1 MIAKILVIDDD
12 PLLEYVIL
20 QLFRHQIST
29 QELEFEFVINGVQ
42 ALEKLQTNGSF
53 DLVLTDINMPEM
65 DGLTLLENLPAIDP
79 TLKAVVVSAYGDMPN
94 IRTAMNRGAFD
105 FLTKPID
112 FDDLKITINK
122 ALEFVRITREKE
134 QQLATANAQI
144 HYQAFYDELTG
155 LPNRNLLLK
164 EMRSG
169 INAIIKLG
177 HLKAILFL
185 TLNRYQIVK
194 YSLGHS
200 RGEQLLVEVGRR
212 LEACPLPTNLIARVG
227 EDAFA
232 IWLADITNSQL
243 ALDAA
248 EHIRQALE
256 IPSNLGETAV
266 FSRVSIGVA
275 LGATGTEEPEDLLRA
290 ADAARHEA
298 FVRGAGS
305 IVIFDADMQSRAL
318 EQLQLENDLQNAI
331 NLQQFYLNYQPIVS
345 FVTGQIVGF
354 EALVRWRHPSRGLV
368 PPSEF
373 IPTAEKTGLIVA
385 LGEWVLSEA
394 VACLSKWQLQFP
406 DYLPLNMSVNLSGV
420 QLFAPNLLPLLD
432 SLLRVHNL
440 KGEFLKLEI
449 TESVLME
456 NAEEAAGVLELLKAR
471 QVKVCL
477 DDFGTGYSNLSYLQ
491 LLPIDTLKIDRSFVC
506 CLEEGGKNVT
516 LLEAILNLASSLEL
530 EAIAE
535 GVETQDQ
542 LIILRSFV
550 CCLQEGGKNVT
561 LLEAILNLA
570 NSLELEAIAEGVETQ
585 DQLIIL
591 RSLGCNSYQGYF
603 FSRPLEEQGA
613 VAMLSAATLFN
624 KA

>member
-1 MIAKILVIDDD
+1 MTAKILVIDDE

-29 QELEFEFVINGVQ
+29 KELEFEFSINGLQ
-42 ALEKLQTNGSF
+42 ALEKLQIDGSF

-65 DGLTLLENLPAIDP
+65 DGLTLLENLPTIDP
-79 TLKAVVVSAYGDMPN
+79 TLKAVVISAYGDMPN

-122 ALEFVRITREKE
+122 ALESVRITREKE

-169 INAIIKLG
+169 INSLKKLG
-177 HLKAILFL
+177 YLKALLFL

-200 RGEQLLVEVGRR
+200 RGEQLLLEVGRR
-212 LEACPLPTNLIARVG
+212 LEACVLPTNLIARVG

-232 IWLADITNSQL
+232 IWLANITNSQL

-248 EHIRQALE
+248 EHIREALE

-275 LGATGTEEPEDLLRA
+275 LGTTGTEEPEDLLRA

-305 IVIFDADMQSRAL
+305 IVVFDADMQSRAL
-318 EQLQLENDLQNAI
+318 EQLQLENDLQSAI

-345 FVTGQIVGF
+345 LITGQIVGF

-368 PPSEF
+368 SPSDF

-406 DYLPLNMSVNLSGV
+406 NYLPLNMSVNLSGV
-420 QLFAPNLLPLLD
+420 QLFAPNLLPFLD
-432 SLLRVHNL
+432 SLLQVHNL

-456 NAEEAAGVLELLKAR
+456 NAEEAAGVLELLKDR

-506 CLEEGGKNVT
+506 CLEEGGKSVT

-542 LIILRSFV
+542 LF
-550 CCLQEGGKNVT
+550 
-561 LLEAILNLA
+561 
-570 NSLELEAIAEGVETQ
+570 
-585 DQLIIL
+585 IL

-603 FSRPLEEQGA
+603 FSQPLEEEDA
-613 VAMLSAATLFN
+613 VAMLSAAMIFN
-624 KA
+624 NA

>member
-1 MIAKILVIDDD
+1 MTAKILVVDDE

-29 QELEFEFVINGVQ
+29 KELEFEFAINGVQ
-42 ALEKLQTNGSF
+42 ALNKLQADGSF

-94 IRTAMNRGAFD
+94 IRIAMNRGAFD

-122 ALEFVRITREKE
+122 TLDVVRITRERE
-134 QQLATANAQI
+134 QQLAIANAQI
-144 HYQAFYDELTG
+144 HYQAFYDDLTG

-164 EMRSG
+164 EMRTGVNS
-169 INAIIKLG
+169 IIELG
-177 HLKAILFL
+177 RLKALLFL

-212 LEACPLPTNLIARVG
+212 LEACALPRNLIARVG

-248 EHIRQALE
+248 KHISQALE
-256 IPSNLGETAV
+256 IPSNLGGTTV
-266 FSRVSIGVA
+266 FSSVSIGIA
-275 LGATGTEEPEDLLRA
+275 LGAMGTEEPEDLLRA

-298 FVRGAGS
+298 FVRGAGN
-305 IVIFDADMQSRAL
+305 IVVFDANMQSRAL

-354 EALVRWRHPSRGLV
+354 EALVRWRHPSRGLIS
-368 PPSEF
+368 PSEF

-406 DYLPLNMSVNLSGV
+406 DYLPLNMSVNLSGI

-491 LLPIDTLKIDRSFVC
+491 WLPIDTLKIDRSFVC
-506 CLEEGGKNVT
+506 CLEEGGKNLA
-516 LLEAILNLASSLEL
+516 LLEAILNLASSLQL

-535 GVETQDQ
+535 GVETQ
-542 LIILRSFV
+542 
-550 CCLQEGGKNVT
+550 E
-561 LLEAILNLA
+561 
-570 NSLELEAIAEGVETQ
+570 
-585 DQLIIL
+585 QLIIL

-603 FSRPLEEQGA
+603 FSRPLEEEGA

-624 KA
+624 NA

>member
-1 MIAKILVIDDD
+1 MTAKILVVDDE

-29 QELEFEFVINGVQ
+29 KELEFEFAINGVQ
-42 ALEKLQTNGSF
+42 ALNKLQADGSF

-94 IRTAMNRGAFD
+94 IRIAMNRGAFD

-122 ALEFVRITREKE
+122 TLDVVRITRERE
-134 QQLATANAQI
+134 QQLAIANAQI
-144 HYQAFYDELTG
+144 HYQAFYDDLTG

-164 EMRSG
+164 EMRIGVNS
-169 INAIIKLG
+169 IIELG
-177 HLKAILFL
+177 HLKALLFL

-212 LEACPLPTNLIARVG
+212 LEACALPRNLIARVG

-248 EHIRQALE
+248 KHISQALE
-256 IPSNLGETAV
+256 IPSNLGGTTV
-266 FSRVSIGVA
+266 FSSVSIGIA
-275 LGATGTEEPEDLLRA
+275 LGAMGTEEPEDLLRA

-298 FVRGAGS
+298 FVRGAGN
-305 IVIFDADMQSRAL
+305 IVVFDANMQSRAL

-354 EALVRWRHPSRGLV
+354 EALVRWRHPSRGLIS
-368 PPSEF
+368 PSEF

-406 DYLPLNMSVNLSGV
+406 DYLPLNMSVNLSGI

-506 CLEEGGKNVT
+506 CLEEGGKNLT

-535 GVETQDQ
+535 GVETQ
-542 LIILRSFV
+542 
-550 CCLQEGGKNVT
+550 E
-561 LLEAILNLA
+561 
-570 NSLELEAIAEGVETQ
+570 
-585 DQLIIL
+585 QLIIL

-603 FSRPLEEQGA
+603 FSRPLEEEGA

-624 KA
+624 NA

>member
-1 MIAKILVIDDD
+1 MTAKILVVDDE

-29 QELEFEFVINGVQ
+29 KELEFEFAINGVQ
-42 ALEKLQTNGSF
+42 ALDKLQADGSF

-94 IRTAMNRGAFD
+94 IRIAMNRGAFD

-122 ALEFVRITREKE
+122 TLDVVRITRERE
-134 QQLATANAQI
+134 QQLAIANAQI
-144 HYQAFYDELTG
+144 HYQAFYDDLTG

-164 EMRSG
+164 EMRTGVNS
-169 INAIIKLG
+169 IIELG
-177 HLKAILFL
+177 HIKALLFL

-212 LEACPLPTNLIARVG
+212 LEACALPRNLIARVG

-243 ALDAA
+243 ALEAA
-248 EHIRQALE
+248 KHIRQALE
-256 IPSNLGETAV
+256 IPSNLGGTTV
-266 FSRVSIGVA
+266 FSSVSIGIA
-275 LGATGTEEPEDLLRA
+275 LGAIGTEEPEDLLRA

-305 IVIFDADMQSRAL
+305 IVVFDANMQSRAL

-368 PPSEF
+368 SPSEF
-373 IPTAEKTGLIVA
+373 IPTAERTGLIVA

-406 DYLPLNMSVNLSGV
+406 DYLPLNMSVNLSGI

-506 CLEEGGKNVT
+506 CLEEGGKNLT

-535 GVETQDQ
+535 GVETQ
-542 LIILRSFV
+542 
-550 CCLQEGGKNVT
+550 E
-561 LLEAILNLA
+561 
-570 NSLELEAIAEGVETQ
+570 
-585 DQLIIL
+585 QLIIL
-591 RSLGCNSYQGYF
+591 RSLGCSSYQGYF
-603 FSRPLEEQGA
+603 FSRPLEEEGA

-624 KA
+624 NA

>member
-1 MIAKILVIDDD
+1 MTAKILVVDDE

-29 QELEFEFVINGVQ
+29 KELEFEFAINGVQ
-42 ALEKLQTNGSF
+42 ALDKLKADGSF

-94 IRTAMNRGAFD
+94 IRIAMNRGAFD

-122 ALEFVRITREKE
+122 TLDVVRITRERE
-134 QQLATANAQI
+134 QQLAIANAQI
-144 HYQAFYDELTG
+144 HYQAFYDDLTG

-164 EMRSG
+164 EMRTGVNS
-169 INAIIKLG
+169 IIKLG
-177 HLKAILFL
+177 HLKALL
-185 TLNRYQIVK
+185 LLSLNRYQIVK

-212 LEACPLPTNLIARVG
+212 LEACALPRNLIARVG

-243 ALDAA
+243 ALEVAK
-248 EHIRQALE
+248 HIRQALE
-256 IPSNLGETAV
+256 MPSDLGGTTV
-266 FSRVSIGVA
+266 FSSVSIGIA
-275 LGATGTEEPEDLLRA
+275 LGAIGTEEPEDLLRA

-305 IVIFDADMQSRAL
+305 IVVFDANMQSRAL

-368 PPSEF
+368 SPSEF
-373 IPTAEKTGLIVA
+373 IPTAERTGLIVA

-406 DYLPLNMSVNLSGV
+406 DYLPLNMSVNLSGI

-432 SLLRVHNL
+432 SLLRMHNL

-506 CLEEGGKNVT
+506 CLEEGGKNLT

-535 GVETQDQ
+535 GVETQ
-542 LIILRSFV
+542 
-550 CCLQEGGKNVT
+550 E
-561 LLEAILNLA
+561 
-570 NSLELEAIAEGVETQ
+570 
-585 DQLIIL
+585 QLIIL

-603 FSRPLEEQGA
+603 FSRPLEEEGA

-624 KA
+624 NA

>member
-1 MIAKILVIDDD
+1 MTAKILVIDDE

-29 QELEFEFVINGVQ
+29 QELEFEFAINGAQ
-42 ALEKLQTNGSF
+42 ALEKLQTEGSF

-212 LEACPLPTNLIARVG
+212 LEACALPTNLIARVG

-298 FVRGAGS
+298 FIRGAGS
-305 IVIFDADMQSRAL
+305 IVVFDADMQLRAL

-345 FVTGQIVGF
+345 FLTGQIVGF

-432 SLLRVHNL
+432 SLLRLHNL

-456 NAEEAAGVLELLKAR
+456 NAEEAAGVLELLKSR

-542 LIILRSFV
+542 LIILRS
-550 CCLQEGGKNVT
+550 
-561 LLEAILNLA
+561 
-570 NSLELEAIAEGVETQ
+570 
-585 DQLIIL
+585 
-591 RSLGCNSYQGYF
+591 LGCNSYQGYF
-603 FSRPLEEQGA
+603 FSQPLEEEGA

-624 KA
+624 NA

>member
-1 MIAKILVIDDD
+1 MTAKILVVDDE

-29 QELEFEFVINGVQ
+29 KELEFEFAINGVQ
-42 ALEKLQTNGSF
+42 ALDKLQADGSF

-94 IRTAMNRGAFD
+94 IRIAMNRGAFD

-122 ALEFVRITREKE
+122 TLDVVRITRERE
-134 QQLATANAQI
+134 QQLAIANAQI
-144 HYQAFYDELTG
+144 HYQAFYDDLTG

-164 EMRSG
+164 EMRTGVNS
-169 INAIIKLG
+169 IIKLG
-177 HLKAILFL
+177 HLKALLLL

-212 LEACPLPTNLIARVG
+212 LEACALPRNLIARVG

-243 ALDAA
+243 ALEAA
-248 EHIRQALE
+248 KHIRQALE
-256 IPSNLGETAV
+256 IPSNLGGTTV
-266 FSRVSIGVA
+266 FSNVSIGIA
-275 LGATGTEEPEDLLRA
+275 LGAIGTEEPEDLLRA

-305 IVIFDADMQSRAL
+305 IVVFDANMQSRAL

-368 PPSEF
+368 SPSEF
-373 IPTAEKTGLIVA
+373 IPTAERTGLIVA

-406 DYLPLNMSVNLSGV
+406 DYLPLNMSVNLSGI

-506 CLEEGGKNVT
+506 CLEEGGKNLT

-535 GVETQDQ
+535 GVETQ
-542 LIILRSFV
+542 
-550 CCLQEGGKNVT
+550 E
-561 LLEAILNLA
+561 
-570 NSLELEAIAEGVETQ
+570 
-585 DQLIIL
+585 QLIIL

-603 FSRPLEEQGA
+603 FSRPLEEEGA

-624 KA
+624 NA

>member
-1 MIAKILVIDDD
+1 MTAKILVIDDE

-29 QELEFEFVINGVQ
+29 QQLEFEFAINGTQ
-42 ALEKLQTNGSF
+42 ALEKLQTDGPF

-169 INAIIKLG
+169 INARIKLG

-212 LEACPLPTNLIARVG
+212 LEACALPTNLIARVG

-305 IVIFDADMQSRAL
+305 IVVFDADMQSRAL

-406 DYLPLNMSVNLSGV
+406 DYVPLNMSVNLSGV

-432 SLLRVHNL
+432 SLLRLHNL

-471 QVKVCL
+471 QIKVCL

-506 CLEEGGKNVT
+506 GLEEGGKNVT

-535 GVETQDQ
+535 GVETQ
-542 LIILRSFV
+542 
-550 CCLQEGGKNVT
+550 N
-561 LLEAILNLA
+561 
-570 NSLELEAIAEGVETQ
+570 
-585 DQLIIL
+585 QLIIL

-603 FSRPLEEQGA
+603 FSQPLEEEGA

-624 KA
+624 NA

>member
-1 MIAKILVIDDD
+1 MTAKILVIDDE

-29 QELEFEFVINGVQ
+29 QELEFEFAINGVQ
-42 ALEKLQTNGSF
+42 ALEKLHINGSF

-122 ALEFVRITREKE
+122 ALEFVRITRQKE

-169 INAIIKLG
+169 LNSIKKIG
-177 HLKAILFL
+177 HLKALLFL

-212 LEACPLPTNLIARVG
+212 LEACALPTNLIARVG

-232 IWLADITNSQL
+232 IWLANITNSQL

-248 EHIRQALE
+248 EHIREALE

-305 IVIFDADMQSRAL
+305 IVVFDADMQSRAL

-368 PPSEF
+368 SPSEF

-420 QLFAPNLLPLLD
+420 QLFAPNLLPFLD

-491 LLPIDTLKIDRSFVC
+491 LLPIDTIKIDRSFVC
-506 CLEEGGKNVT
+506 FLEEGGKNVT

-535 GVETQDQ
+535 GVETQ
-542 LIILRSFV
+542 
-550 CCLQEGGKNVT
+550 E
-561 LLEAILNLA
+561 
-570 NSLELEAIAEGVETQ
+570 
-585 DQLIIL
+585 QLIIL

-603 FSRPLEEQGA
+603 FSRPLDEEDA
-613 VAMLSAATLFN
+613 VAMLSAGTLFN
-624 KA
+624 NA

>member
-1 MIAKILVIDDD
+1 MTAKILVIDDE

-29 QELEFEFVINGVQ
+29 QQLEFEFAINGTQ
-42 ALEKLQTNGSF
+42 ALEKLQTDGSF

-169 INAIIKLG
+169 INARIKLG

-212 LEACPLPTNLIARVG
+212 LEACALPTNLIARVG

-305 IVIFDADMQSRAL
+305 IVVFDADMQSRAL

-432 SLLRVHNL
+432 SLLRLHNL

-471 QVKVCL
+471 QIKVCL

-535 GVETQDQ
+535 GVETQ
-542 LIILRSFV
+542 
-550 CCLQEGGKNVT
+550 N
-561 LLEAILNLA
+561 
-570 NSLELEAIAEGVETQ
+570 
-585 DQLIIL
+585 QLIIL

-603 FSRPLEEQGA
+603 FSQPLEEEGA

-624 KA
+624 NA

>member
-1 MIAKILVIDDD
+1 MTAKILVIDDE

-29 QELEFEFVINGVQ
+29 QELEFEFAINGVQ
-42 ALEKLQTNGSF
+42 ALEKLQTDGSF

-169 INAIIKLG
+169 INALIKLG
-177 HLKAILFL
+177 HLKALLFL

-212 LEACPLPTNLIARVG
+212 LEACALPTNLIARVG

-275 LGATGTEEPEDLLRA
+275 LGATGTEDPEDLLRA

-305 IVIFDADMQSRAL
+305 IVVFDADMQSRAL

-406 DYLPLNMSVNLSGV
+406 DYVPLNMSVNLSGV

-530 EAIAE
+530 S
-535 GVETQDQ
+535 
-542 LIILRSFV
+542 LYLPSLLRQIP
-550 CCLQEGGKNVT
+550 CIYG
-561 LLEAILNLA
+561 
-570 NSLELEAIAEGVETQ
+570 
-585 DQLIIL
+585 
-591 RSLGCNSYQGYF
+591 
-603 FSRPLEEQGA
+603 
-613 VAMLSAATLFN
+613 TLF
-624 KA
+624 

>member
-1 MIAKILVIDDD
+1 MTAKILVIDDE
-12 PLLEYVIL
+12 PLLEYLIL

-29 QELEFEFVINGVQ
+29 HEFEFYFAINGVQ
-42 ALEKLQTNGSF
+42 ALEKLQSDGSF

-79 TLKAVVVSAYGDMPN
+79 TLKAVVVSAYGDMQN

-112 FDDLKITINK
+112 FADLKITINK
-122 ALEFVRITREKE
+122 TLEFVRLAREKE

-155 LPNRNLLLK
+155 LPNRNWLLK

-169 INAIIKLG
+169 INSFKELG
-177 HLKAILFL
+177 HLEAILFL

-200 RGEQLLVEVGRR
+200 RGEQLLVEVARR
-212 LEACPLPTNLIARVG
+212 LEAWALNMNLIARVG

-248 EHIRQALE
+248 ERIRQALE
-256 IPSNLGETAV
+256 MSSNLNGTAV
-266 FSRVSIGVA
+266 FSSVSIGIA
-275 LGATGTEEPEDLLRA
+275 LGAIGTEEPEDLLRA

-298 FVRGAGS
+298 FVRGAGRT
-305 IVIFDADMQSRAL
+305 VVFDADMQSRAL
-318 EQLQLENDLQNAI
+318 EQLQLETDLQNAI

-345 FVTGQIVGF
+345 FATGQIVGF

-368 PPSEF
+368 SPSEF
-373 IPTAEKTGLIVA
+373 IPVAERTGLIVA

-406 DYLPLNMSVNLSGV
+406 DYLPLNMSVNLSGI

-491 LLPIDTLKIDRSFVC
+491 WLPIDTLKIDRSFVC
-506 CLEEGGKNVT
+506 CLEQGGKNLA
-516 LLEAILNLASSLEL
+516 LLEAILNLASSLQL

-535 GVETQDQ
+535 GVETQ
-542 LIILRSFV
+542 
-550 CCLQEGGKNVT
+550 E
-561 LLEAILNLA
+561 
-570 NSLELEAIAEGVETQ
+570 
-585 DQLIIL
+585 QLIIL

-603 FSRPLEEQGA
+603 FSRPLEEEGA
-613 VAMLSAATLFN
+613 VALLSAATLLSD
-624 KA
+624 A

>member
-1 MIAKILVIDDD
+1 MTAKILVIDDE
-12 PLLEYVIL
+12 PLLEYLIL
-20 QLFRHQIST
+20 QLFRHQIRT
-29 QELEFEFVINGVQ
+29 QEFEFYFAINGVQ
-42 ALEKLQTNGSF
+42 ALDKLQSDGSF

-79 TLKAVVVSAYGDMPN
+79 TLKAIVISAYGDMAN

-122 ALEFVRITREKE
+122 TLEFVRLAREKE

-155 LPNRNLLLK
+155 LPNRNWLLK

-169 INAIIKLG
+169 INSLIELG
-177 HLKAILFL
+177 HLEAILFL

-200 RGEQLLVEVGRR
+200 RGEQLVVEVARR
-212 LEACPLPTNLIARVG
+212 LEACALNTNFIARVG

-232 IWLADITNSQL
+232 IWIANITNSQL

-248 EHIRQALE
+248 ERIRQALE
-256 IPSNLGETAV
+256 MPSNLNGTAV
-266 FSRVSIGVA
+266 FSSVSIGIA
-275 LGATGTEEPEDLLRA
+275 LGAIGTEEPEDLLRA

-305 IVIFDADMQSRAL
+305 TVVFDADMQSRAL
-318 EQLQLENDLQNAI
+318 EQLQLETDLQNAI

-345 FVTGQIVGF
+345 FATGQIVGF

-368 PPSEF
+368 SPSEF
-373 IPTAEKTGLIVA
+373 IPVAERTGLIVE

-406 DYLPLNMSVNLSGV
+406 DYLPLNMSVNLSGI

-456 NAEEAAGVLELLKAR
+456 NAEVAAGVLELLKAR

-491 LLPIDTLKIDRSFVC
+491 WLPIDTLKIDRSFVC
-506 CLEEGGKNVT
+506 CLEEGGKNLA
-516 LLEAILNLASSLEL
+516 LLEAILNLASSLQL

-535 GVETQDQ
+535 GVETQ
-542 LIILRSFV
+542 
-550 CCLQEGGKNVT
+550 E
-561 LLEAILNLA
+561 
-570 NSLELEAIAEGVETQ
+570 
-585 DQLIIL
+585 QLIIL

-603 FSRPLEEQGA
+603 FSRPLEEEGA
-613 VAMLSAATLFN
+613 VALLSAATLLSD
-624 KA
+624 A

>member
-1 MIAKILVIDDD
+1 MTAKILVVDDE

-29 QELEFEFVINGVQ
+29 HEFEFYFAINGVQ
-42 ALEKLQTNGSF
+42 ALEKLQSDGSF

-79 TLKAVVVSAYGDMPN
+79 TLKAVVVSAYGDMQN

-112 FDDLKITINK
+112 FADLKITINK
-122 ALEFVRITREKE
+122 TLEFVRLAREKE

-155 LPNRNLLLK
+155 LPNRNWLLK

-169 INAIIKLG
+169 MNSFKELG
-177 HLKAILFL
+177 HLEAILFL

-200 RGEQLLVEVGRR
+200 RGEQLVVEVARR
-212 LEACPLPTNLIARVG
+212 LEACALNTNLIARVG

-248 EHIRQALE
+248 ERIRQALE
-256 IPSNLGETAV
+256 MPSNLNGTAV
-266 FSRVSIGVA
+266 FSSVSIGIA
-275 LGATGTEEPEDLLRA
+275 LGAIGTEEPEDLLRA

-305 IVIFDADMQSRAL
+305 TVVFDADMQSRAL
-318 EQLQLENDLQNAI
+318 EQLQLETDLQNAI

-345 FVTGQIVGF
+345 FATGQIVGF

-368 PPSEF
+368 SPSEF
-373 IPTAEKTGLIVA
+373 IPVAERTGLIVA

-406 DYLPLNMSVNLSGV
+406 NYLPLNMSVNLSGI

-456 NAEEAAGVLELLKAR
+456 NAEVAAGVLELLKAR

-491 LLPIDTLKIDRSFVC
+491 WLPIDTLKIDRSFVC
-506 CLEEGGKNVT
+506 CLEEGGKNLA
-516 LLEAILNLASSLEL
+516 LLEAILNLASSLQL

-535 GVETQDQ
+535 GVETQ
-542 LIILRSFV
+542 
-550 CCLQEGGKNVT
+550 E
-561 LLEAILNLA
+561 
-570 NSLELEAIAEGVETQ
+570 
-585 DQLIIL
+585 QLIIL
-591 RSLGCNSYQGYF
+591 RSLGCNAYQGYF
-603 FSRPLEEQGA
+603 FSRPLEEEGA
-613 VAMLSAATLFN
+613 VALLSAATLLSD
-624 KA
+624 A

>member
-1 MIAKILVIDDD
+1 MTAKILAIDDE

-29 QELEFEFVINGVQ
+29 QELEFEFAINGVQ

-177 HLKAILFL
+177 HLKALLFL

-194 YSLGHS
+194 YSLGHT

-212 LEACPLPTNLIARVG
+212 LEACALPTNLIARVG

-305 IVIFDADMQSRAL
+305 IVVFDADMQSRAL

-542 LIILRSFV
+542 LIILRS
-550 CCLQEGGKNVT
+550 
-561 LLEAILNLA
+561 
-570 NSLELEAIAEGVETQ
+570 
-585 DQLIIL
+585 
-591 RSLGCNSYQGYF
+591 LGCNSYQGYF
-603 FSRPLEEQGA
+603 FSRPLEEEGA

-624 KA
+624 NA

>member
-1 MIAKILVIDDD
+1 MTAKILVVDDE

-29 QELEFEFVINGVQ
+29 KELEFEFAINGVQ
-42 ALEKLQTNGSF
+42 ALDKLQADGSF

-79 TLKAVVVSAYGDMPN
+79 TLKAVVVSAYGDLPN
-94 IRTAMNRGAFD
+94 IRIAMNRGAFD

-122 ALEFVRITREKE
+122 TLDVVRITRERE
-134 QQLATANAQI
+134 QQLAIANAQI
-144 HYQAFYDELTG
+144 HYQAFYDDLTG

-164 EMRSG
+164 EMRTGVNS
-169 INAIIKLG
+169 IIELG
-177 HLKAILFL
+177 HLKALLFL
-185 TLNRYQIVK
+185 SLNRYQIVK

-212 LEACPLPTNLIARVG
+212 LEACALPRNFIARVG

-243 ALDAA
+243 ALEAA
-248 EHIRQALE
+248 KHIRQALE
-256 IPSNLGETAV
+256 IPSNLGGTTV
-266 FSRVSIGVA
+266 FSSVSIGIA
-275 LGATGTEEPEDLLRA
+275 LGAIGTEEPEDLLRA

-305 IVIFDADMQSRAL
+305 IVVFDANMQSRAL

-368 PPSEF
+368 SPSEF
-373 IPTAEKTGLIVA
+373 IPTAERTGLIVA

-406 DYLPLNMSVNLSGV
+406 DYLPLNMSVNLSGI

-506 CLEEGGKNVT
+506 CLEEGGKNLT

-535 GVETQDQ
+535 GVETQ
-542 LIILRSFV
+542 
-550 CCLQEGGKNVT
+550 E
-561 LLEAILNLA
+561 
-570 NSLELEAIAEGVETQ
+570 
-585 DQLIIL
+585 QLIIL

-603 FSRPLEEQGA
+603 FSRPLEEEGA

-624 KA
+624 NA

>member
-1 MIAKILVIDDD
+1 MTAKILVIDDE

-29 QELEFEFVINGVQ
+29 QELEFEFAINGVQ
-42 ALEKLQTNGSF
+42 ALEKLQTKGSF

-177 HLKAILFL
+177 HLKALLFL

-212 LEACPLPTNLIARVG
+212 LEACALPTNLIARVG
-227 EDAFA
+227 EDAFV

-275 LGATGTEEPEDLLRA
+275 LGTTGTEEPEDLLRA

-305 IVIFDADMQSRAL
+305 IVVFDADMQSRAL

-542 LIILRSFV
+542 LIILRS
-550 CCLQEGGKNVT
+550 
-561 LLEAILNLA
+561 
-570 NSLELEAIAEGVETQ
+570 
-585 DQLIIL
+585 
-591 RSLGCNSYQGYF
+591 LGCNSYQGYF
-603 FSRPLEEQGA
+603 FSRPLEEEGA

-624 KA
+624 NA

>member
-1 MIAKILVIDDD
+1 MTAKILVVDDE

-29 QELEFEFVINGVQ
+29 KELEFEFAINGVQ
-42 ALEKLQTNGSF
+42 ALDKLQAEGSF

-94 IRTAMNRGAFD
+94 IRIAMNRGAFD

-122 ALEFVRITREKE
+122 TLEVVRISREKE

-164 EMRSG
+164 EMRTSL
-169 INAIIKLG
+169 NSIIELG
-177 HLKAILFL
+177 HLKALLLL

-212 LEACPLPTNLIARVG
+212 LEACALPRNLIARVG
-227 EDAFA
+227 EDGFA

-248 EHIRQALE
+248 KHIRQALE
-256 IPSNLGETAV
+256 IPSNLGGTTV
-266 FSRVSIGVA
+266 FSSVSIGVA
-275 LGATGTEEPEDLLRA
+275 LGAIGTEEPEDLLRS

-305 IVIFDADMQSRAL
+305 IVVFDANMQSRAL

-373 IPTAEKTGLIVA
+373 IPTAERTGLIVA

-406 DYLPLNMSVNLSGV
+406 DYLPLNMSVNLSGI

-506 CLEEGGKNVT
+506 CLEEGGKNLT

-535 GVETQDQ
+535 GVETQ
-542 LIILRSFV
+542 
-550 CCLQEGGKNVT
+550 E
-561 LLEAILNLA
+561 
-570 NSLELEAIAEGVETQ
+570 
-585 DQLIIL
+585 QLIIL

-603 FSRPLEEQGA
+603 FSRPLEEEGA

-624 KA
+624 NA

>member
-1 MIAKILVIDDD
+1 MTAKILVVDDE
-12 PLLEYVIL
+12 PLLEYLIL
-20 QLFRHQIST
+20 QLFRRQIST
-29 QELEFEFVINGVQ
+29 QEFEFSFAINGVQ
-42 ALEKLQTNGSF
+42 ALDKLQADGSF
-53 DLVLTDINMPEM
+53 NLVLTDISMPEM

-79 TLKAVVVSAYGDMPN
+79 TLKAIVVSAYGDMPN

-112 FDDLKITINK
+112 LHDLKITINK
-122 ALEFVRITREKE
+122 TLEFVRLAREKE

-144 HYQAFYDELTG
+144 RYQAFYDELTG
-155 LPNRNLLLK
+155 LPNRNLLLN

-169 INAIIKLG
+169 RNSIIELG
-177 HLKAILFL
+177 HLEAILFL

-200 RGEQLLVEVGRR
+200 RGEQLLVEVAQR
-212 LEACPLPTNLIARVG
+212 LEAWALNKNFIARVG

-232 IWLADITNSQL
+232 IWLANITNSQL

-256 IPSNLGETAV
+256 IPSNLNGTAV
-266 FSRVSIGVA
+266 FSSVSIGIA
-275 LGATGTEEPEDLLRA
+275 LGAVGTEEPEDLLRA

-305 IVIFDADMQSRAL
+305 TVVFDADMQSRAL
-318 EQLQLENDLQNAI
+318 EQLQLETDLQNAL

-345 FVTGQIVGF
+345 FATGQIVGF
-354 EALVRWRHPSRGLV
+354 EALVRWRHPTRGLV
-368 PPSEF
+368 SPSEF
-373 IPTAEKTGLIVA
+373 IPVAERTGLIVA

-406 DYLPLNMSVNLSGV
+406 DYLPLNMSVNLSGI
-420 QLFAPNLLPLLD
+420 QLFSPNLLPILD

-491 LLPIDTLKIDRSFVC
+491 LLPIDTLKIDRSFVSS
-506 CLEEGGKNVT
+506 LEEGGKNLT

-535 GVETQDQ
+535 GVETQ
-542 LIILRSFV
+542 
-550 CCLQEGGKNVT
+550 E
-561 LLEAILNLA
+561 
-570 NSLELEAIAEGVETQ
+570 
-585 DQLIIL
+585 QLIIL

-603 FSRPLEEQGA
+603 FSRPLDEEGA
-613 VAMLSAATLFN
+613 VALLSAATLLGD
-624 KA
+624 A

>member
-1 MIAKILVIDDD
+1 MTAKILVIDDE
-12 PLLEYVIL
+12 PLLEYLIL

-29 QELEFEFVINGVQ
+29 HEFEFYFAINGVQ
-42 ALEKLQTNGSF
+42 ALEKLQSDGSF

-79 TLKAVVVSAYGDMPN
+79 TLKAVVVSAYGDMQN

-112 FDDLKITINK
+112 FADLKITINK
-122 ALEFVRITREKE
+122 TLEFVRLAREKE

-155 LPNRNLLLK
+155 LPNRNWLLK

-169 INAIIKLG
+169 MNSFKELG
-177 HLKAILFL
+177 HLEAILFL

-200 RGEQLLVEVGRR
+200 RGEQLVVEVARR
-212 LEACPLPTNLIARVG
+212 LEACALNTNLIARVG

-248 EHIRQALE
+248 ERIRQALE
-256 IPSNLGETAV
+256 MPSNLNGTAV
-266 FSRVSIGVA
+266 FSSVSIGIA
-275 LGATGTEEPEDLLRA
+275 LGAIGTEEPEDLLRA

-305 IVIFDADMQSRAL
+305 TVVFDADMQSRAL
-318 EQLQLENDLQNAI
+318 EQLQLETDLQNAI

-345 FVTGQIVGF
+345 FATGQIVGF

-368 PPSEF
+368 SPSEF
-373 IPTAEKTGLIVA
+373 IPVAERTGLIVA

-406 DYLPLNMSVNLSGV
+406 DYLPLNMSVNLSGI

-456 NAEEAAGVLELLKAR
+456 NAEVAAGVLELLKAR
-471 QVKVCL
+471 HVKVCL

-491 LLPIDTLKIDRSFVC
+491 WLPIDTLKIDRSFVC
-506 CLEEGGKNVT
+506 CLEEGGKNLA
-516 LLEAILNLASSLEL
+516 LLEAILNLASSLQL

-535 GVETQDQ
+535 GVETQ
-542 LIILRSFV
+542 
-550 CCLQEGGKNVT
+550 E
-561 LLEAILNLA
+561 
-570 NSLELEAIAEGVETQ
+570 
-585 DQLIIL
+585 QLIIL

-603 FSRPLEEQGA
+603 FSRPLEEEGA
-613 VAMLSAATLFN
+613 VALLSAATLLSD
-624 KA
+624 A

>member
-1 MIAKILVIDDD
+1 MTAKILVIDDE

-29 QELEFEFVINGVQ
+29 QELEFEFAINGAQ
-42 ALEKLQTNGSF
+42 ALEKLQTEGSF

-212 LEACPLPTNLIARVG
+212 LEACALPTNLIARVG

-298 FVRGAGS
+298 FIRGAGS
-305 IVIFDADMQSRAL
+305 IVVFDADMQSRAL

-345 FVTGQIVGF
+345 FLTGQIVGF

-432 SLLRVHNL
+432 SLLRLHNL

-456 NAEEAAGVLELLKAR
+456 NAEEAAGVLELLKSR

-542 LIILRSFV
+542 LIILRS
-550 CCLQEGGKNVT
+550 
-561 LLEAILNLA
+561 
-570 NSLELEAIAEGVETQ
+570 
-585 DQLIIL
+585 
-591 RSLGCNSYQGYF
+591 LGCNSYQGYF
-603 FSRPLEEQGA
+603 FSQPLEEEGA

-624 KA
+624 NA

>member
-1 MIAKILVIDDD
+1 MTAKILVVDDE

-29 QELEFEFVINGVQ
+29 KELEFEFAINGVQ
-42 ALEKLQTNGSF
+42 ALDKLQADGSF

-94 IRTAMNRGAFD
+94 IRIAMNRGAFD

-122 ALEFVRITREKE
+122 TLDVVRITRERE
-134 QQLATANAQI
+134 QQLAIANAQI
-144 HYQAFYDELTG
+144 HYQAFYDDLTG

-164 EMRSG
+164 EMRTGVNS
-169 INAIIKLG
+169 IIELG
-177 HLKAILFL
+177 HLKALLFL

-212 LEACPLPTNLIARVG
+212 LEACALPRNLIARVG

-248 EHIRQALE
+248 KHIRQALE
-256 IPSNLGETAV
+256 IPSNLGGTTV
-266 FSRVSIGVA
+266 FSSVSIGIA
-275 LGATGTEEPEDLLRA
+275 LGAIGTEEPEDLLRA

-305 IVIFDADMQSRAL
+305 IVVFDANMQSRAL

-368 PPSEF
+368 SPSEF
-373 IPTAEKTGLIVA
+373 IPTAERTGLIVA

-406 DYLPLNMSVNLSGV
+406 DYLPLNMSVNLSGI

-506 CLEEGGKNVT
+506 CLEEGGKNLT

-535 GVETQDQ
+535 GVETQ
-542 LIILRSFV
+542 
-550 CCLQEGGKNVT
+550 E
-561 LLEAILNLA
+561 
-570 NSLELEAIAEGVETQ
+570 
-585 DQLIIL
+585 QLIIL

-603 FSRPLEEQGA
+603 FSRPLEEEGA

-624 KA
+624 NA

>member
-1 MIAKILVIDDD
+1 MTAKILVIDDE

-29 QELEFEFVINGVQ
+29 QELEFEFAINGVQ

-65 DGLTLLENLPAIDP
+65 DGLTLLENLAAIDP

-177 HLKAILFL
+177 HLKALLFL

-212 LEACPLPTNLIARVG
+212 LEACALPTNLIARVG

-305 IVIFDADMQSRAL
+305 IVVFDADMQSRAL

-542 LIILRSFV
+542 LIILRS
-550 CCLQEGGKNVT
+550 
-561 LLEAILNLA
+561 
-570 NSLELEAIAEGVETQ
+570 
-585 DQLIIL
+585 
-591 RSLGCNSYQGYF
+591 LGCNSYQGYF
-603 FSRPLEEQGA
+603 FSRPLEEEGA

-624 KA
+624 NA

>member
-1 MIAKILVIDDD
+1 MTAKILVIDDE

-20 QLFRHQIST
+20 QLFRHQISS
-29 QELEFEFVINGVQ
+29 QEFEFDFAINGVQ
-42 ALEKLQTNGSF
+42 ALDKLQANGDF
-53 DLVLTDINMPEM
+53 DLILTDISMPEM

-122 ALEFVRITREKE
+122 TLEFVRLAREKE
-134 QQLATANAQI
+134 RQLATANEQI

-169 INAIIKLG
+169 INTIIESG
-177 HLKAILFL
+177 HLEAILFL
-185 TLNRYQIVK
+185 ALNRYQIVK
-194 YSLGHS
+194 YGLGHS
-200 RGEQLLVEVGRR
+200 RGEQLLVEVARR
-212 LEACPLPTNLIARVG
+212 LEACALNANLIARVG
-227 EDAFA
+227 EDEFA

-248 EHIRQALE
+248 QRIRQALE
-256 IPSNLGETAV
+256 MQSNLNGTAV
-266 FSRVSIGVA
+266 FSSVSIGIS
-275 LGATGTEEPEDLLRA
+275 LGAIGTEEPEDLLRA

-298 FVRGAGS
+298 FVRGAGNA
-305 IVIFDADMQSRAL
+305 VVFNVDMQSRAL
-318 EQLQLENDLQNAI
+318 EQLQLETDLQNAI

-345 FVTGQIVGF
+345 FTTGQIVGF

-368 PPSEF
+368 SPSEF
-373 IPTAEKTGLIVA
+373 IPVAERTGLIVA

-394 VACLSKWQLQFP
+394 VACLSQWKLQFP
-406 DYLPLNMSVNLSGV
+406 DYLPLNMSVNLSGL

-432 SLLRVHNL
+432 SLLRLHNL

-456 NAEEAAGVLELLKAR
+456 NAEATAGVLELLKAR
-471 QVKVCL
+471 QIKVCL

-491 LLPIDTLKIDRSFVC
+491 LLPIDTLKIDRSFVYC
-506 CLEEGGKNVT
+506 MEEGGKNLALVG
-516 LLEAILNLASSLEL
+516 AILNLASSLEL
-530 EAIAE
+530 EVIAE
-535 GVETQDQ
+535 GVETEEQ
-542 LIILRSFV
+542 LIM
-550 CCLQEGGKNVT
+550 
-561 LLEAILNLA
+561 
-570 NSLELEAIAEGVETQ
+570 
-585 DQLIIL
+585 L

-603 FSRPLEEQGA
+603 FSRPLEEEGA
-613 VAMLSAATLFN
+613 VALLRAASLLSDGYAGGDDG
-624 KA
+624 

>member
-1 MIAKILVIDDD
+1 MTAKILVIDDE

-29 QELEFEFVINGVQ
+29 QELEFEFAINGVQ
-42 ALEKLQTNGSF
+42 ALEKLQIDGSF

-169 INAIIKLG
+169 INSIKKLG
-177 HLKAILFL
+177 HLKALLFL

-212 LEACPLPTNLIARVG
+212 LEACALPTNLIARVG

-232 IWLADITNSQL
+232 IWLANITNSQL

-248 EHIRQALE
+248 EHIREALE

-305 IVIFDADMQSRAL
+305 IVVFDADMQSRAL

-368 PPSEF
+368 SPSEF

-420 QLFAPNLLPLLD
+420 QLFAPNLLPFLD

-542 LIILRSFV
+542 LV
-550 CCLQEGGKNVT
+550 
-561 LLEAILNLA
+561 
-570 NSLELEAIAEGVETQ
+570 
-585 DQLIIL
+585 IL

-603 FSRPLEEQGA
+603 FSRPLEEEDA

-624 KA
+624 NA

>member
-1 MIAKILVIDDD
+1 MTAKILVVDDE
-12 PLLEYVIL
+12 PLLEYLIL
-20 QLFRHQIST
+20 QLFRRQIST
-29 QELEFEFVINGVQ
+29 QEFEFSFAINGVQ
-42 ALEKLQTNGSF
+42 ALDKLQADGSF
-53 DLVLTDINMPEM
+53 NLVLTDISMPEM

-79 TLKAVVVSAYGDMPN
+79 TLKAIVVSAYGDMPN

-112 FDDLKITINK
+112 LHDLKITINK
-122 ALEFVRITREKE
+122 TLEFVRLAREKE

-144 HYQAFYDELTG
+144 RYQAFYDELTG
-155 LPNRNLLLK
+155 LPNRNLLLN

-169 INAIIKLG
+169 RNSIIELG
-177 HLKAILFL
+177 HLEAILFL

-200 RGEQLLVEVGRR
+200 RGEQLLVEVAQR
-212 LEACPLPTNLIARVG
+212 LEAWALNKNFIARVG

-232 IWLADITNSQL
+232 IWLANITNSQL

-256 IPSNLGETAV
+256 IPSNLNGTAV
-266 FSRVSIGVA
+266 FSSVSIGIA
-275 LGATGTEEPEDLLRA
+275 LGAVGTEEPEDLLRA

-305 IVIFDADMQSRAL
+305 TVVFDADMQSRAL
-318 EQLQLENDLQNAI
+318 EQLQLETDLQNAL

-345 FVTGQIVGF
+345 FATGQIVGF
-354 EALVRWRHPSRGLV
+354 EALVRWRHPTRGLV
-368 PPSEF
+368 SPSEF
-373 IPTAEKTGLIVA
+373 IPVAERTGLIVA

-406 DYLPLNMSVNLSGV
+406 DYLPLNMSVNLSGI

-491 LLPIDTLKIDRSFVC
+491 LLPIDTLKIDRSFVSS
-506 CLEEGGKNVT
+506 LEEGGKNLT

-535 GVETQDQ
+535 GVETQ
-542 LIILRSFV
+542 
-550 CCLQEGGKNVT
+550 E
-561 LLEAILNLA
+561 
-570 NSLELEAIAEGVETQ
+570 
-585 DQLIIL
+585 QLIIL

-603 FSRPLEEQGA
+603 FSRPLDEEGA
-613 VAMLSAATLFN
+613 VALLSAATLLGD
-624 KA
+624 A

>member
-1 MIAKILVIDDD
+1 MTAKILVIDDE
-12 PLLEYVIL
+12 PLLEYLIL

-29 QELEFEFVINGVQ
+29 HEFEFYFAINGVQ
-42 ALEKLQTNGSF
+42 ALEKLQSDGSF

-79 TLKAVVVSAYGDMPN
+79 TLKAVVVSAYGDMQN

-112 FDDLKITINK
+112 FADLKITINK
-122 ALEFVRITREKE
+122 TLEFVRLAREKE

-155 LPNRNLLLK
+155 LPNRNWLLK

-169 INAIIKLG
+169 MNSFKELG
-177 HLKAILFL
+177 HLEAILFL

-200 RGEQLLVEVGRR
+200 RGEQLVVEVARR
-212 LEACPLPTNLIARVG
+212 LEACALNTNLIARVG

-248 EHIRQALE
+248 ERIRQALE
-256 IPSNLGETAV
+256 MPSNLNGTAV
-266 FSRVSIGVA
+266 FSSVSIGIA
-275 LGATGTEEPEDLLRA
+275 LGAIGTEEPEDLLRA

-305 IVIFDADMQSRAL
+305 TVVFDADMQSRAL
-318 EQLQLENDLQNAI
+318 EQLQLETDLQNAI

-345 FVTGQIVGF
+345 FATGQIVGF

-368 PPSEF
+368 SPSEF
-373 IPTAEKTGLIVA
+373 IPVAERTGLIVA

-406 DYLPLNMSVNLSGV
+406 DYLPLNMSVNLSGI

-456 NAEEAAGVLELLKAR
+456 NAEVAAGVLELLKAR

-491 LLPIDTLKIDRSFVC
+491 WLPIDTLKIDRSFVC
-506 CLEEGGKNVT
+506 CLEEGGKNLT

-535 GVETQDQ
+535 GVETQEQ
-542 LIILRSFV
+542 LIILRSF
-550 CCLQEGGKNVT
+550 
-561 LLEAILNLA
+561 
-570 NSLELEAIAEGVETQ
+570 
-585 DQLIIL
+585 
-591 RSLGCNSYQGYF
+591 GCNFYQGYF
-603 FSRPLEEQGA
+603 FSRPLEEEGA
-613 VAMLSAATLFN
+613 VAMLKAATLFKN
-624 KA
+624 S

>member
-1 MIAKILVIDDD
+1 MTAKILVIDDE

-29 QELEFEFVINGVQ
+29 QELKFEFAINGLQ
-42 ALEKLQTNGSF
+42 ALEKLQIGGSF

-65 DGLTLLENLPAIDP
+65 DGLTLLENLPTIDP
-79 TLKAVVVSAYGDMPN
+79 TLKAVVISAYGDMPN

-122 ALEFVRITREKE
+122 ALESVRITREKE

-169 INAIIKLG
+169 INSIKKLG
-177 HLKAILFL
+177 YLKALLFL

-200 RGEQLLVEVGRR
+200 RGEQLLLEVGRR
-212 LEACPLPTNLIARVG
+212 LEACVLPTNLIARVG

-232 IWLADITNSQL
+232 IWLANITNSQL

-248 EHIRQALE
+248 EHIREALE

-305 IVIFDADMQSRAL
+305 IVVFDADMQSRAL
-318 EQLQLENDLQNAI
+318 EQLQLENDLQSAI

-345 FVTGQIVGF
+345 LVTGQIVGF

-368 PPSEF
+368 SPSDF

-406 DYLPLNMSVNLSGV
+406 NYLPLNMSVNLSGV
-420 QLFAPNLLPLLD
+420 QLFAPNLLPFLD
-432 SLLRVHNL
+432 SLLQVHNL

-456 NAEEAAGVLELLKAR
+456 NAEEAAGVLELLKDR

-542 LIILRSFV
+542 LF
-550 CCLQEGGKNVT
+550 
-561 LLEAILNLA
+561 
-570 NSLELEAIAEGVETQ
+570 
-585 DQLIIL
+585 IL

-603 FSRPLEEQGA
+603 FSQPLEEEDA
-613 VAMLSAATLFN
+613 VAMLSAATIFN
-624 KA
+624 NA

>member
-1 MIAKILVIDDD
+1 MTAKILVIDDE

-29 QELEFEFVINGVQ
+29 QQLEFEFAINGAQ
-42 ALEKLQTNGSF
+42 ALEKLQTDGSF

-169 INAIIKLG
+169 INAMRKLG

-212 LEACPLPTNLIARVG
+212 LEACSLPTNLIARVG

-305 IVIFDADMQSRAL
+305 IVVFDADMQSRAL

-432 SLLRVHNL
+432 SLLRLHNL

-471 QVKVCL
+471 QIKVCL

-542 LIILRSFV
+542 LIILRS
-550 CCLQEGGKNVT
+550 
-561 LLEAILNLA
+561 
-570 NSLELEAIAEGVETQ
+570 
-585 DQLIIL
+585 
-591 RSLGCNSYQGYF
+591 LGCNSYQGYF
-603 FSRPLEEQGA
+603 FSQPLEEEGA

-624 KA
+624 NA

>member
-1 MIAKILVIDDD
+1 MTAKILVVDDE

-29 QELEFEFVINGVQ
+29 KELEFEFAINGVQ
-42 ALEKLQTNGSF
+42 ALDKLQADGSF

-94 IRTAMNRGAFD
+94 IRIAMNRGAFD

-122 ALEFVRITREKE
+122 TLDVVRITRERE
-134 QQLATANAQI
+134 QQLAIANAQI
-144 HYQAFYDELTG
+144 HYQAFYDDLTG

-164 EMRSG
+164 EMRTGVNS
-169 INAIIKLG
+169 IIELG
-177 HLKAILFL
+177 HLKALLFL
-185 TLNRYQIVK
+185 SLNRYQIVK

-212 LEACPLPTNLIARVG
+212 LEACALPRNFIARVG

-243 ALDAA
+243 ALEAA
-248 EHIRQALE
+248 KHIRQALE
-256 IPSNLGETAV
+256 IPSNLGGTTV
-266 FSRVSIGVA
+266 FSSVSIGIA
-275 LGATGTEEPEDLLRA
+275 LGAIGTEEPEDLLRA

-305 IVIFDADMQSRAL
+305 IVVFDANMQSRAL

-368 PPSEF
+368 SPSEF
-373 IPTAEKTGLIVA
+373 IPTAERTGLIVA

-406 DYLPLNMSVNLSGV
+406 DYLPLNMSVNLSGI

-432 SLLRVHNL
+432 TLLRVHNL

-506 CLEEGGKNVT
+506 CLEEGGKSVA

-535 GVETQDQ
+535 GVETQ
-542 LIILRSFV
+542 
-550 CCLQEGGKNVT
+550 E
-561 LLEAILNLA
+561 
-570 NSLELEAIAEGVETQ
+570 
-585 DQLIIL
+585 QLIIL

-603 FSRPLEEQGA
+603 FSRPLEEEGA

-624 KA
+624 NA

>member
-1 MIAKILVIDDD
+1 MTAKILVVDDE

-29 QELEFEFVINGVQ
+29 KELEFEFAINGVQ
-42 ALEKLQTNGSF
+42 ALDKLQANGSF

-79 TLKAVVVSAYGDMPN
+79 TLKAVVVSAYGDLPN
-94 IRTAMNRGAFD
+94 IRIAMNRGAFD

-122 ALEFVRITREKE
+122 TLEVVRITREKE
-134 QQLATANAQI
+134 QELATANAQI
-144 HYQAFYDELTG
+144 HYQAFYDELTD

-164 EMRSG
+164 EMRTDLSS
-169 INAIIKLG
+169 IIELD
-177 HLKAILFL
+177 HLRALLFL

-212 LEACPLPTNLIARVG
+212 LEACALPRNLIARVG

-232 IWLADITNSQL
+232 IWLADLTNSQL

-248 EHIRQALE
+248 KHIRQALE
-256 IPSNLGETAV
+256 IPSNLGGTTV
-266 FSRVSIGVA
+266 FSSVSIGVA
-275 LGATGTEEPEDLLRA
+275 LGAIGTEEPEDLLRA

-305 IVIFDADMQSRAL
+305 IVVFDADMQSRAL

-368 PPSEF
+368 YPSEF
-373 IPTAEKTGLIVA
+373 IPTAERTGLIVA

-406 DYLPLNMSVNLSGV
+406 NYLPLNMSVNLSGI

-506 CLEEGGKNVT
+506 CLEEGGKNLT

-535 GVETQDQ
+535 GVETQ
-542 LIILRSFV
+542 
-550 CCLQEGGKNVT
+550 E
-561 LLEAILNLA
+561 
-570 NSLELEAIAEGVETQ
+570 
-585 DQLIIL
+585 QLIIL

-603 FSRPLEEQGA
+603 FSRPLEEEGA

-624 KA
+624 NS

>member
-1 MIAKILVIDDD
+1 MTAKILVVDDE

-29 QELEFEFVINGVQ
+29 KELEFEFAINGVQ
-42 ALEKLQTNGSF
+42 ALDKLQADGSF

-79 TLKAVVVSAYGDMPN
+79 TLKAVVVSAYGDMAN
-94 IRTAMNRGAFD
+94 IRIAMNRGAFD

-112 FDDLKITINK
+112 FNDLKVTINK
-122 ALEFVRITREKE
+122 TLDVVRITREKE

-144 HYQAFYDELTG
+144 HYQAFYDELTD

-169 INAIIKLG
+169 VNSIIELG
-177 HLKAILFL
+177 HLKALLFL

-212 LEACPLPTNLIARVG
+212 LETCALPRNFVARVG
-227 EDAFA
+227 EDSFA
-232 IWLADITNSQL
+232 IWLANITNSQL

-248 EHIRQALE
+248 KHIRQALE
-256 IPSNLGETAV
+256 IPSNLGGTTV
-266 FSRVSIGVA
+266 FSSVSIGIA
-275 LGATGTEEPEDLLRA
+275 LGAIGTEDPEDLLRA

-305 IVIFDADMQSRAL
+305 IVVFDANMQSRAL

-331 NLQQFYLNYQPIVS
+331 DLQQFYLNYQPIVS
-345 FVTGQIVGF
+345 VATGQIVGF

-368 PPSEF
+368 SPSEF
-373 IPTAEKTGLIVA
+373 IPTAERTGLIVA

-406 DYLPLNMSVNLSGV
+406 DYLPLNMSVNLSGI

-506 CLEEGGKNVT
+506 CLEKGGKNLT
-516 LLEAILNLASSLEL
+516 LLKAILNLASSLEL

-535 GVETQDQ
+535 GVETQ
-542 LIILRSFV
+542 
-550 CCLQEGGKNVT
+550 E
-561 LLEAILNLA
+561 
-570 NSLELEAIAEGVETQ
+570 
-585 DQLIIL
+585 QLIIL

-603 FSRPLEEQGA
+603 FSRPLEEEGA

-624 KA
+624 NA

>member
-1 MIAKILVIDDD
+1 MTAKILVIDDE

-29 QELEFEFVINGVQ
+29 QQLEFEFAINGAQ
-42 ALEKLQTNGSF
+42 ALEKLQTEGLF

-122 ALEFVRITREKE
+122 ALEFVRITRQKE

-169 INAIIKLG
+169 INAMRKLG

-212 LEACPLPTNLIARVG
+212 LEACALPTNLIARVG

-305 IVIFDADMQSRAL
+305 IVVFDADMQSRAL

-345 FVTGQIVGF
+345 FITGQIVGF

-432 SLLRVHNL
+432 SLLRLHNL

-471 QVKVCL
+471 QIKVCL

-542 LIILRSFV
+542 LIILRS
-550 CCLQEGGKNVT
+550 
-561 LLEAILNLA
+561 
-570 NSLELEAIAEGVETQ
+570 
-585 DQLIIL
+585 
-591 RSLGCNSYQGYF
+591 LGCNSYQGYF
-603 FSRPLEEQGA
+603 FSQPLEEEGA

-624 KA
+624 NP

>member
-1 MIAKILVIDDD
+1 MTAKILVIDDE
-12 PLLEYVIL
+12 PLLEYLIL
-20 QLFRHQIST
+20 QLFRHQIRS
-29 QELEFEFVINGVQ
+29 QEFEFYFAINGVQ
-42 ALEKLQTNGSF
+42 ALDKLQADGSF
-53 DLVLTDINMPEM
+53 DLVLTDISMPEM

-122 ALEFVRITREKE
+122 TLEFVRLAREKE

-144 HYQAFYDELTG
+144 RYQAFYDELTG

-169 INAIIKLG
+169 RNSLIELS
-177 HLKAILFL
+177 HLETILFL
-185 TLNRYQIVK
+185 TLNRYQMVK

-200 RGEQLLVEVGRR
+200 RGEQLLVEVARR
-212 LEACPLPTNLIARVG
+212 LEGCALNANLIARVG

-232 IWLADITNSQL
+232 IWLANIANSQL

-248 EHIRQALE
+248 ERIRQSLE
-256 IPSNLGETAV
+256 MSSNLNGTAV
-266 FSRVSIGVA
+266 FSSVSIGIA
-275 LGATGTEEPEDLLRA
+275 LGAIGTEEPEDLLRA

-305 IVIFDADMQSRAL
+305 AVIFNIDMESRAL

-331 NLQQFYLNYQPIVS
+331 KLQQFYLNYQPIVS
-345 FVTGQIVGF
+345 FATGKIVGF
-354 EALVRWRHPSRGLV
+354 EALVRWRHPTRGLV
-368 PPSEF
+368 SPNEF
-373 IPTAEKTGLIVA
+373 IPVAERTGLIVA

-394 VACLSKWQLQFP
+394 VACLSRWQLQFP
-406 DYLPLNMSVNLSGV
+406 NYLPLNMSVNLSGI

-471 QVKVCL
+471 QIKVCL

-506 CLEEGGKNVT
+506 CVEEGGKNLT

-535 GVETQDQ
+535 GVETQ
-542 LIILRSFV
+542 
-550 CCLQEGGKNVT
+550 E
-561 LLEAILNLA
+561 
-570 NSLELEAIAEGVETQ
+570 
-585 DQLIIL
+585 QLIIL
-591 RSLGCNSYQGYF
+591 RSLECNSYQGYF
-603 FSRPLEEQGA
+603 FSRPLEEEGA
-613 VAMLSAATLFN
+613 VALLSAATLLGD
-624 KA
+624 A

>member
-1 MIAKILVIDDD
+1 MTAKILVIDDE

-20 QLFRHQIST
+20 QLFRHQISS
-29 QELEFEFVINGVQ
+29 QEFEFDFAINGIQ
-42 ALEKLQTNGSF
+42 ALDKLQANGDF
-53 DLVLTDINMPEM
+53 DLILTDISMPEM

-122 ALEFVRITREKE
+122 TLDFVRLAREKE
-134 QQLATANAQI
+134 QQLATANEQI

-169 INAIIKLG
+169 INTIIEPG
-177 HLKAILFL
+177 HLEAILFL
-185 TLNRYQIVK
+185 ALNRYQIVK
-194 YSLGHS
+194 YGLGHS
-200 RGEQLLVEVGRR
+200 RGEQLLVEVARR
-212 LEACPLPTNLIARVG
+212 LEACALNANLIARVG
-227 EDAFA
+227 EDEFA

-248 EHIRQALE
+248 QRIRQALE
-256 IPSNLGETAV
+256 MPSNLNGTAV
-266 FSRVSIGVA
+266 FSSVSIGIA
-275 LGATGTEEPEDLLRA
+275 LGAIGTEEPEDLLRA

-298 FVRGAGS
+298 FVRGAGNA
-305 IVIFDADMQSRAL
+305 VVFNVDMQSRAL
-318 EQLQLENDLQNAI
+318 EQLQLETDLQNAI

-345 FVTGQIVGF
+345 FTTGQIVGF

-368 PPSEF
+368 SPSEF
-373 IPTAEKTGLIVA
+373 IPVAERTGLIVA

-394 VACLSKWQLQFP
+394 VACLSQWKLQFP
-406 DYLPLNMSVNLSGV
+406 DYLPLNMSVNLSGI

-456 NAEEAAGVLELLKAR
+456 NASAAAGVLELLKAR
-471 QVKVCL
+471 KIKVCL

-506 CLEEGGKNVT
+506 CMEEGGKNLALVG
-516 LLEAILNLASSLEL
+516 AILNLASSLEL
-530 EAIAE
+530 EVIAE
-535 GVETQDQ
+535 GVETEEQ
-542 LIILRSFV
+542 LIM
-550 CCLQEGGKNVT
+550 
-561 LLEAILNLA
+561 
-570 NSLELEAIAEGVETQ
+570 
-585 DQLIIL
+585 L

-603 FSRPLEEQGA
+603 FSRPLEEEGA
-613 VAMLSAATLFN
+613 VAMLRAATLFN
-624 KA
+624 DS

>member
-1 MIAKILVIDDD
+1 MTAKILVIDDE

-20 QLFRHQIST
+20 QLFRHQISNE
-29 QELEFEFVINGVQ
+29 ELEFEFAINGVQ
-42 ALEKLQTNGSF
+42 ALEKLQTDGSF

-79 TLKAVVVSAYGDMPN
+79 TLKAVVLSAYGDMPN

-212 LEACPLPTNLIARVG
+212 LEACALPTNLIARVG

-305 IVIFDADMQSRAL
+305 IVVFDTDMQSRAL

-345 FVTGQIVGF
+345 LITGQIVGF

-373 IPTAEKTGLIVA
+373 IPTAEKTGLIVP

-406 DYLPLNMSVNLSGV
+406 DYLPLNMSVNLSGI

-432 SLLRVHNL
+432 SLLRLHNL

-456 NAEEAAGVLELLKAR
+456 NAEEAAEVLELLKAR
-471 QVKVCL
+471 QIKVCL

-506 CLEEGGKNVT
+506 GLEEGGKNVA
-516 LLEAILNLASSLEL
+516 LLQAILNLASSLEL
-530 EAIAE
+530 EAI
-535 GVETQDQ
+535 V
-542 LIILRSFV
+542 
-550 CCLQEGGKNVT
+550 
-561 LLEAILNLA
+561 
-570 NSLELEAIAEGVETQ
+570 EGVETQ

-603 FSRPLEEQGA
+603 FSEPLEEEDA
-613 VAMLSAATLFN
+613 VAMLSAATIFN
-624 KA
+624 NA

>member
-1 MIAKILVIDDD
+1 MTAKILVIDDE

-29 QELEFEFVINGVQ
+29 QELEFEFAINGVQ
-42 ALEKLQTNGSF
+42 ALEKLQIDGSF

-169 INAIIKLG
+169 INSIIKLG
-177 HLKAILFL
+177 HLKALLFL

-212 LEACPLPTNLIARVG
+212 LEACALPTNLIARVG

-232 IWLADITNSQL
+232 IWLANITNSQL

-248 EHIRQALE
+248 EHIREALE

-305 IVIFDADMQSRAL
+305 IVVFDADMQSRAL

-368 PPSEF
+368 SPNEF

-420 QLFAPNLLPLLD
+420 QLFAPNLLPFLD

-542 LIILRSFV
+542 LIILRS
-550 CCLQEGGKNVT
+550 
-561 LLEAILNLA
+561 
-570 NSLELEAIAEGVETQ
+570 
-585 DQLIIL
+585 
-591 RSLGCNSYQGYF
+591 LGCNSYQGYF
-603 FSRPLEEQGA
+603 FSRPLEEEDA

-624 KA
+624 NA

>member
-1 MIAKILVIDDD
+1 MTAKILVVDDE

-29 QELEFEFVINGVQ
+29 KELEFEFAINGVQ
-42 ALEKLQTNGSF
+42 ALDKLQADGSF

-94 IRTAMNRGAFD
+94 IRIAMNRGAFD

-122 ALEFVRITREKE
+122 TLEFVRLAREKE

-155 LPNRNLLLK
+155 LPNRNWLLK

-169 INAIIKLG
+169 MNSFKELG
-177 HLKAILFL
+177 HLEAILFL

-212 LEACPLPTNLIARVG
+212 LEACALPRNLIARVG

-248 EHIRQALE
+248 KHIRQALE
-256 IPSNLGETAV
+256 IPSNLGGTTV
-266 FSRVSIGVA
+266 FSSVSIGVA
-275 LGATGTEEPEDLLRA
+275 LGASGTEEPEDLLRA

-305 IVIFDADMQSRAL
+305 IVVFDANMQSRAL

-345 FVTGQIVGF
+345 FITGQIVGF

-368 PPSEF
+368 SPSEF
-373 IPTAEKTGLIVA
+373 IPTAERTGLIVA

-542 LIILRSFV
+542 LIILRS
-550 CCLQEGGKNVT
+550 
-561 LLEAILNLA
+561 
-570 NSLELEAIAEGVETQ
+570 
-585 DQLIIL
+585 
-591 RSLGCNSYQGYF
+591 LGCNSYQGYF
-603 FSRPLEEQGA
+603 FSQPLEEEGA

-624 KA
+624 NA

>member
-1 MIAKILVIDDD
+1 MPAPNLLTVQPQGGNHRGIVLTRELNSWLLANKSNSMTAKILVIDDE

-29 QELEFEFVINGVQ
+29 QEFEFSFALNGVQ
-42 ALEKLQTNGSF
+42 ALEKLQADGSF
-53 DLVLTDINMPEM
+53 DLVLTDISMPKM

-79 TLKAVVVSAYGDMPN
+79 TLKAVVISAYGDMPN

-112 FDDLKITINK
+112 LHDLKITINK
-122 ALEFVRITREKE
+122 TLEFVRLAREKE

-144 HYQAFYDELTG
+144 RYQAFYDELTG

-169 INAIIKLG
+169 RNSIIELG
-177 HLKAILFL
+177 HLEAILFL

-200 RGEQLLVEVGRR
+200 RGEQLLVEVARR
-212 LEACPLPTNLIARVG
+212 LEAWALNMNLIARVG

-256 IPSNLGETAV
+256 IPSNLNGTAV
-266 FSRVSIGVA
+266 FSSVSIGIA
-275 LGATGTEEPEDLLRA
+275 LGAIGTEEPEDLLRA

-305 IVIFDADMQSRAL
+305 TVVFDADMQSRAL
-318 EQLQLENDLQNAI
+318 EQLQLETDLQNAL

-345 FVTGQIVGF
+345 FATGQIVGF
-354 EALVRWRHPSRGLV
+354 EALVRWRHPTRGLV
-368 PPSEF
+368 SPSEF
-373 IPTAEKTGLIVA
+373 IPVAERTGLIVA

-406 DYLPLNMSVNLSGV
+406 DYLLLNMSVNLSGI

-491 LLPIDTLKIDRSFVC
+491 LLPIDTLKIDRSFVS
-506 CLEEGGKNVT
+506 CLEEGGKNLT

-535 GVETQDQ
+535 GVETQ
-542 LIILRSFV
+542 
-550 CCLQEGGKNVT
+550 E
-561 LLEAILNLA
+561 
-570 NSLELEAIAEGVETQ
+570 
-585 DQLIIL
+585 QLIIL

-603 FSRPLEEQGA
+603 FSRPLEEEGA
-613 VAMLSAATLFN
+613 VALLSAATLLGD
-624 KA
+624 A

>member
-1 MIAKILVIDDD
+1 MTAKILVIDDE

-20 QLFRHQIST
+20 QLFRHQISA
-29 QELEFEFVINGVQ
+29 QELEFEFAINGVQ
-42 ALEKLQTNGSF
+42 ALEKLQIDGSF

-169 INAIIKLG
+169 INSIIKLG
-177 HLKAILFL
+177 HLKALLFL

-212 LEACPLPTNLIARVG
+212 LEACALPTNLIARVG

-232 IWLADITNSQL
+232 IWLANITNSQL

-248 EHIRQALE
+248 EHIREALE

-305 IVIFDADMQSRAL
+305 IVVFDADMQSRAL

-368 PPSEF
+368 SPSEF

-406 DYLPLNMSVNLSGV
+406 EYLPLNMSVNLSGV

-542 LIILRSFV
+542 LIILRS
-550 CCLQEGGKNVT
+550 
-561 LLEAILNLA
+561 
-570 NSLELEAIAEGVETQ
+570 
-585 DQLIIL
+585 
-591 RSLGCNSYQGYF
+591 LGCNSYQGYF
-603 FSRPLEEQGA
+603 FSRPLEEEGA

-624 KA
+624 NA